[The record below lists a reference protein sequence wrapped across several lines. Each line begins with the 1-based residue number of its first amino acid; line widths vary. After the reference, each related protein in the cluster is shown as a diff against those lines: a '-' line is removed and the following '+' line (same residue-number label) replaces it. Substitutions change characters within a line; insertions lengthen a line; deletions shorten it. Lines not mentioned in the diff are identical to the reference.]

1 MPTKAELLEENT
13 RLIKS
18 TIKGWA
24 IRIQYMID
32 NYINSDEVGFGH
44 VNQLHGLINEMVT
57 FSGE

>member
-32 NYINSDEVGFGH
+32 NYINSDEAGFGH
-44 VNQLHGLINEMVT
+44 VNQLQSLVSEMFS